1 MVAAVCALFA
11 LLAWN
16 YRWMAAKVDRSQELL
31 AEAVNKLS
39 EAVDHMRATSSEWDR
54 RHNELLDN
62 FRRLRP

>member
-1 MVAAVCALFA
+1 
-11 LLAWN
+11 
-16 YRWMAAKVDRSQELL
+16 MAAKVDRSQELL